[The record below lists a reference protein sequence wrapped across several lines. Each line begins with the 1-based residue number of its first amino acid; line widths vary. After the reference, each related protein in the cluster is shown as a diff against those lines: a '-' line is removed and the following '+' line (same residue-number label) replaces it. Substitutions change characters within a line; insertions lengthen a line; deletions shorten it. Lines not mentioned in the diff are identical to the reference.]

1 MEIYTHEQWE
11 KDRSFSAKVGQEIE
25 TSIYLQMFEVM
36 PPLKLPIESGYNGGF
51 RMGEPYCHER
61 SKKTGEFLP
70 HYAAFGR
77 REGKCYFLGY
87 MNRYGEIACVR
98 GALRAL

>member
-11 KDRSFSAKVGQEIE
+11 KDRSFSAKVGQEVE
-25 TSIYLQMFEVM
+25 EGIYEEVLNCL
-36 PPLKLPIESGYNGGF
+36 PPLRLPKECAYSAGF
-51 RMGEPYCHER
+51 RVGEPHCHEQ

-87 MNRYGEIACVR
+87 MNRYGEIACV
-98 GALRAL
+98 